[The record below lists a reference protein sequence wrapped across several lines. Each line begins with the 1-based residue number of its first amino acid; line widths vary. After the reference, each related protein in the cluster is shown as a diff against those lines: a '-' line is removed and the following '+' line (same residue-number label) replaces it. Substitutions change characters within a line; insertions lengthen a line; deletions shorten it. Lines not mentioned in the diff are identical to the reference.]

1 MFPSIL
7 VPIVLFFGLTVFFAN
22 FITAAA
28 VENSART
35 KK

>member
-22 FITAAA
+22 A
-28 VENSART
+28 VSGMAVKGLE

>member
-7 VPIVLFFGLTVFFAN
+7 VPIVLFFGLTFFFAN
-22 FITAAA
+22 ALAGIAMKAID
-28 VENSART
+28 

>member
-7 VPIVLFFGLTVFFAN
+7 VPIVLFFGLTVIVAASMSG
-22 FITAAA
+22 TALDNRAI
-28 VENSART
+28 

>member
-7 VPIVLFFGLTVFFAN
+7 VPIVIFFGLTVIVA
-22 FITAAA
+22 TAMTSTAL
-28 VENSART
+28 ENRAI